1 MKGEGNLKMSDIAAS
16 LEYGLH
22 LTGILY
28 FMIISIL
35 IGGCFLELLVPIIF
49 LYEEPPFEYEVILI
63 PSIMGGIFILIS
75 AIWLIKNNL
84 LKRKM
89 RIWMEDAVELYAYSE
104 ELSKIGM
111 LLQVSET
118 KIRVKFQWEGRN
130 YVRISGNGKRKA
142 YQKVFTKYANRYIRI
157 LYSPKY
163 DQIMILKD
171 K

>member
-1 MKGEGNLKMSDIAAS
+1 MYCL
-16 LEYGLH
+16 L
-22 LTGILY
+22 
-28 FMIISIL
+28 ISIL
-35 IGGCFLELLVPIIF
+35 GGGCVCIIF
-49 LYEEPPFEYEVILI
+49 SVILVLVEVSSFSEI
-63 PSIMGGIFILIS
+63 VIQGGLISGGFLIIMGVYF
-75 AIWLIKNNL
+75 LIKNNL

-104 ELSKIGM
+104 EISRFWM
-111 LLQVSET
+111 PMHPTAT

-130 YVRISGNGKRKA
+130 YVRTSGNGKRKA

>member
-1 MKGEGNLKMSDIAAS
+1 
-16 LEYGLH
+16 
-22 LTGILY
+22 
-28 FMIISIL
+28 
-35 IGGCFLELLVPIIF
+35 
-49 LYEEPPFEYEVILI
+49 
-63 PSIMGGIFILIS
+63 
-75 AIWLIKNNL
+75 
-84 LKRKM
+84 
-89 RIWMEDAVELYAYSE
+89 MEDAVELYAYSE

>member
-104 ELSKIGM
+104 EISRFWM
-111 LLQVSET
+111 PMHPTAT

-130 YVRISGNGKRKA
+130 YVRTSGNGKRKA